1 MDELLAQFVIE
12 ARELTQQAAEDLL
25 AIEREPGDRARLESA
40 FRAVHTLKGSVG
52 LFDLA
57 PMQSVLHSAEDILG
71 RAMHEGTELDPD
83 RLDPLV
89 TIIEWIDQCVMNLD
103 LSGTLH
109 AGATGEAVALAQS
122 VAQGG
127 AAPAS
132 APLSVLPGSSP
143 QWARDLFAL
152 DAGSGKSGLVALRY
166 SPSPD
171 CFFNGDD
178 PAALMAAVPGVRFAR
193 LSAREPWP
201 DADAFDPFRSNLVFE
216 AVSEASR
223 SEIEAIFRL
232 IPDQVAIVAQPGPSP
247 TSRQEVSSG
256 QQIARTVRVEAERID
271 GIMAIVGE
279 LITAKNGMS
288 ALVSQAQAIDGG
300 MALARSLAG
309 AQQGFDR
316 LVGQLQRAANGIRM
330 VPVGETLR
338 RLPRLVREISGQTGK
353 PLEIDVSG
361 GETEAD
367 KGIVDGLYDPLLHLI
382 RNAVDHGIEE
392 PDARSTAGKPLRG
405 RISVSAR
412 QTGYHL
418 ELRIADDGRG
428 IDPDL
433 VLATAV
439 ARGLVDRE
447 EAGQLSSEQILELL
461 FRPGFSTASAVTEI
475 SGRGIG
481 MDAVRATV
489 RRLNGTVRLSSEPGR
504 GTTATL
510 ILPTQFALTR
520 VIIVDVAGEQYG
532 IPMDVVAETARVP
545 SSAIVTVRSG
555 EAFVHR
561 NRTIPVL
568 RLGDVVGRPAPQ
580 RPDELVLIVEFA
592 FLAIGLVVDRV
603 GERFETVLR
612 PPVGLMKVVPG
623 IAGTTVL
630 GDGRVVMVLDP
641 EALAA

>member
-25 AIEREPGDRARLESA
+25 AIEREPGNRERLESA
-40 FRAVHTLKGSVG
+40 FRALHTLKGSVG

-57 PMQSVLHSAEDILG
+57 PMQSVLHSAEDALG
-71 RAMHEGTELDPD
+71 KAVNDGSEFDAD
-83 RLDPLV
+83 RLDPLL
-89 TIIEWIDQCVMNLD
+89 TIIEWIDQCVLNLER
-103 LSGTLH
+103 SGTLPS
-109 AGATGEAVALAQS
+109 GATAAAIALAKS
-122 VAQGG
+122 VAPDS
-127 AAPAS
+127 AMAWNALPPVAPS
-132 APLSVLPGSSP
+132 LLP
-143 QWARDLFAL
+143 QWARDLFAMH
-152 DAGSGKSGLVALRY
+152 AGSGKARLVALRY

-178 PAALMAAVPGVRFAR
+178 PAALMAAVPRLLFAR
-193 LSAREPWP
+193 LSTREHWP
-201 DADAFDPFRSNLVFE
+201 DAGAFDPFRSNLIFE
-216 AVSEASR
+216 AVSDANRQEV
-223 SEIEAIFRL
+223 EAIFRL
-232 IPDQVAIVAQPGPSP
+232 IPDQVVIVAQSGPAPARLQEGKPGEQS
-247 TSRQEVSSG
+247 SRT
-256 QQIARTVRVEAERID
+256 IRVEAGRID
-271 GIMAIVGE
+271 AIMAIVGE

-288 ALVSQAQAIDGG
+288 TLVSQAQVEGG
-300 MALARSLAG
+300 VALARSLAG

-330 VPVGETLR
+330 VPIGETLR

-353 PLEIDVSG
+353 PLEIEISG
-361 GETEAD
+361 SETEAD
-367 KGIVDGLYDPLLHLI
+367 KAIVDGLYDALLHLI

-392 PDARSTAGKPLRG
+392 QDSRSMAGKPPRG

-412 QTGYHL
+412 QIGYHL

-428 IDPDL
+428 IDPEL
-433 VLATAV
+433 VLAA
-439 ARGLVDRE
+439 ALSRGLIERE
-447 EAGQLSSEQILELL
+447 EAAQLSPEQILDLL

-489 RRLNGTVRLSSEPGR
+489 RRLSGTVRLSSEPGR

-520 VIIVDVAGEQYG
+520 IIIVDVAGEQYG
-532 IPMDVVAETARVP
+532 IPMDVIVETARVP
-545 SSAIVTVRSG
+545 ASAIVAVRSG

-568 RLGDVVGRPAPQ
+568 RLGNLVGRPAQQ
-580 RPDELVLIVEFA
+580 RSEELVLIVDYA
-592 FLAIGLVVDRV
+592 SLAIGLVVDRV

-612 PPVGLMKVVPG
+612 PPIGLLKVVPG

>member
-25 AIEREPGDRARLESA
+25 AMEREPGNRERLESA

-57 PMQSVLHSAEDILG
+57 PMQSVLHSAEDALG
-71 RAMHEGTELDPD
+71 KAINDGSEFDPD
-83 RLDPLV
+83 RLDPLL
-89 TIIEWIDQCVMNLD
+89 TIIEWIDQCVLNLER
-103 LSGTLH
+103 SGTLPS
-109 AGATGEAVALAQS
+109 GATAAAVALAKS
-122 VAQGG
+122 VT
-127 AAPAS
+127 PD
-132 APLSVLPGSSP
+132 SVMALNALPPVTPSLLP
-143 QWARDLFAL
+143 QWARDLFAMH
-152 DAGSGKSGLVALRY
+152 AGSGKARLVALRY

-178 PAALMAAVPGVRFAR
+178 PAALMAAVPRLLFAR
-193 LSAREPWP
+193 LSTREQWP
-201 DADAFDPFRSNLVFE
+201 DAGAFDPFRSNLIFE
-216 AVSEASR
+216 AVSDANRQEV
-223 SEIEAIFRL
+223 EAIFRL
-232 IPDQVAIVAQPGPSP
+232 IPDQVVIVAQSGPAP
-247 TSRQEVSSG
+247 TSLQEGNPGG
-256 QQIARTVRVEAERID
+256 QGSRTIRVEAGRID
-271 GIMAIVGE
+271 AIMAIVGE

-288 ALVSQAQAIDGG
+288 TLVSQAQAIEGG
-300 MALARSLAG
+300 VTLARSLAG
-309 AQQGFDR
+309 AQQGFNR

-330 VPVGETLR
+330 VPIGETLR

-353 PLEIDVSG
+353 PLEIEISG
-361 GETEAD
+361 SETEAD
-367 KGIVDGLYDPLLHLI
+367 KAIVDGLYDALLHLI

-392 PDARSTAGKPLRG
+392 QDSRAMAGKPPRG

-412 QTGYHL
+412 QIGYHL

-428 IDPDL
+428 IDPEL
-433 VLATAV
+433 VLAA
-439 ARGLVDRE
+439 ALSRGLIEHD
-447 EAGQLSSEQILELL
+447 EAAQLSPEQILDLL

-489 RRLNGTVRLSSEPGR
+489 RRLSGTVRLSSEPGR

-520 VIIVDVAGEQYG
+520 IIIVDVAGEQYG
-532 IPMDVVAETARVP
+532 IPMDVIVETARVP
-545 SSAIVTVRSG
+545 ASAIVAVRSG

-568 RLGDVVGRPAPQ
+568 RLGNLVGRPAQQ
-580 RPDELVLIVEFA
+580 RSEELVLIVDYA
-592 FLAIGLVVDRV
+592 SLAIGLVVDRV

-612 PPVGLMKVVPG
+612 PPIGLLKVVPG